1 MAEASI
7 KAKAPELQGPREL
20 YATGTSA
27 DGGAYLVGGRCES
40 CGTACFPKR
49 MLCRQCGS
57 DQIAEAMLG
66 RRARVKT
73 AAVVYNAPP
82 GFVAPYVLAVV
93 EFEHGLV
100 VMAPIVG
107 WSGGEAP
114 MAGTDLELLVAP
126 AKADGRAVAQYRI
139 VDGATSS

>member
-1 MAEASI
+1 MADAST
-7 KAKAPELQGPREL
+7 KAPEPPGPREL
-20 YATGTSA
+20 YATGTA
-27 DGGAYLVGGRCES
+27 AAGGAYLAGGRCES
-40 CGTACFPKR
+40 CGKACFPKR

-57 DQIAEAMLG
+57 DQIADAMLG

-82 GFVAPYVLAVV
+82 GFVAPYVLALV
-93 EFEHGLV
+93 EFEEGLV
-100 VMAPIVG
+100 VMAPVVA

-114 MAGTDLELLVAP
+114 KAGTELELLVAP

-139 VDGATSS
+139 VDGAKRS